1 MKTARVVFA
10 LFALTVLA
18 FAEDK
23 GGFKNNEFFKAY
35 VGEWEMNGELQ
46 KGDGGVLKIKETWKA
61 EFVGDDTLNIEGTRV
76 IDGNS
81 QDFVWTMTH
90 NPSTGLYEASHK
102 GSKDSADTQRFEVS
116 VSETEMKIDMTA
128 LLGNNSKIAITDAF
142 ADKEHD
148 TIESKITL
156 TDDAGATTLSGTLT
170 HKRVKK
176 P

>member
-1 MKTARVVFA
+1 MKTALRVFVLLA
-10 LFALTVLA
+10 ASALA

-23 GGFKNNEFFKAY
+23 GGFKSSDFFKAY
-35 VGEWEMNGELQ
+35 AGEWEMTGELQ
-46 KGDGGVLKIKETWKA
+46 KGDGGVIKIKESWKA
-61 EFVGDDTLNIEGTRV
+61 EFQGDDTLNIEGKREL
-76 IDGNS
+76 DGNS

-90 NPSTGLYEASHK
+90 NPATGLYEASHRA
-102 GSKDSADTQRFEVS
+102 KDSGDAIRFEVS
-116 VSETEMKIDMTA
+116 LSETEMKIEMTA

-148 TIESKITL
+148 TIESKITM
-156 TDDAGATTLSGTLT
+156 TDDNGATTLSGTLT